1 MKYLITLAIVIGLS
15 YSICYIA
22 FKPST
27 SDVPYFRN
35 DTQMYDV
42 YNK

>member
-1 MKYLITLAIVIGLS
+1 MKYLITIAIVFAIS
-15 YSICYIA
+15 YSIGYMA

-35 DTQMYDV
+35 DAQMYDV